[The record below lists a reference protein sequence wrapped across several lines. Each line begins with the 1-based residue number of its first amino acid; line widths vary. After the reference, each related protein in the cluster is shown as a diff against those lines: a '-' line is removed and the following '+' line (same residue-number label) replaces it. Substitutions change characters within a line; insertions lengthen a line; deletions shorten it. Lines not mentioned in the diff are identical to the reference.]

1 MVGEVAADIIRKQL
15 YGKEVKDLTEE
26 EEKQTISALSQLASG
41 LAVAAGGGNFG
52 DASAAISSS
61 KNAVE
66 NNTLQKKEALEKK
79 GIKLRFELQGGL
91 TPVLTEEEKAY
102 WQDRLDKIED
112 LDRLDDE
119 AF

>member
-1 MVGEVAADIIRKQL
+1 M
-15 YGKEVKDLTEE
+15 
-26 EEKQTISALSQLASG
+26 
-41 LAVAAGGGNFG
+41 
-52 DASAAISSS
+52 
-61 KNAVE
+61 
-66 NNTLQKKEALEKK
+66 EKK

-119 AF
+119 AFKDACSGGSNTQLCQSQIQKLLMFKEEYEEFLVKSNIRNCLLMIIIK